1 VNGTMPEIL
10 SWLVRHHRPIA
21 VLCAVG
27 SFALSSVLASA
38 PGMAF
43 WWLLGVAAT
52 LTAGAAGVP
61 MYAQRAAAT
70 RAQDAR
76 GAAEA
81 AKQQMRLVVG
91 RVLTPLAYLLGEI
104 TDAQPRSATL
114 ERLQGQALQVVLAAA
129 TELVDADDARACF
142 FRLVQSKQRRLELA
156 GYYGRAQPATWILT
170 AGTELGDVALAV
182 LDDDDAQFFPDLA
195 VEAPLGW
202 TDGQHSHRALVV
214 VPITTDQQQ
223 FGLLTV
229 DTMHSGGLTEQDA
242 EVVQL
247 LGELLSAGLNR

>member
-1 VNGTMPEIL
+1 MPEFS
-10 SWLVRHHRPIA
+10 SWLVRHYRPIA

-27 SFALSSVLASA
+27 SFALSSVLATA

-43 WWLLGVAAT
+43 WWLLTVAAA

-61 MYAQRAAAT
+61 MYAERAAAT
-70 RAQDAR
+70 RAHDAR
-76 GAAEA
+76 DVAES

-129 TELVDADDARACF
+129 TELVDAADARACF
-142 FRLVQSKQRRLELA
+142 FRLVQGKQRRLELA
-156 GYYGRAQPATWILT
+156 GYYGRAQPATWMLT
-170 AGTELGDVALAV
+170 AGTELGDAALAI

-195 VEAPLGW
+195 AEAPAGW
-202 TDGQHSHRALVV
+202 TDGQHTHRGLVV
-214 VPITTDQQQ
+214 VPISTDLQQ

-229 DTMHSGGLTEQDA
+229 DTMHSDGLSEQDA

>member
-1 VNGTMPEIL
+1 MPEFS
-10 SWLVRHHRPIA
+10 SWVVRHYRPIA

-27 SFALSSVLASA
+27 SFALSSVMASTPRA
-38 PGMAF
+38 AF
-43 WWLLGVAAT
+43 WSLLTAAAVF
-52 LTAGAAGVP
+52 TAGAAGVP
-61 MYAQRAAAT
+61 MYAERAAAT
-70 RAQDAR
+70 RALDAR

-142 FRLVQSKQRRLELA
+142 FRLVEGNKQRRLELA
-156 GYYGRAQPATWILT
+156 GYYGRAQPATWMLM
-170 AGTELGDVALAV
+170 AGTPLGDAAFAM
-182 LDDDDAQFFPDLA
+182 LDRDSARFFPDLA
-195 VEAPLGW
+195 LEAPVGW
-202 TDGQHSHRALVV
+202 EDDEHRHRALVV
-214 VPITTDQQQ
+214 VPISTDQQQ

-229 DTMHSGGLTEQDA
+229 DTMCPGGLTEQDA

>member
-1 VNGTMPEIL
+1 VNDTMPEFS
-10 SWLVRHHRPIA
+10 SWVVRHYRPLA

-27 SFALSSVLASA
+27 SFALSSVLASTPDA
-38 PGMAF
+38 AF
-43 WWLLGVAAT
+43 WSLLVVAAG

-61 MYAQRAAAT
+61 MYAERAAAN
-70 RAQDAR
+70 RASDAR
-76 GAAEA
+76 GAAES

-129 TELVDADDARACF
+129 TELVDAEDARACF
-142 FRLVQSKQRRLELA
+142 FRLVEGKQRRLELA
-156 GYYGRAQPATWILT
+156 GYYGRAQPATWMLT
-170 AGTELGDVALAV
+170 AGTPLGDAALAM
-182 LDDDDAQFFPDLA
+182 LDEDDAQFFPDLA
-195 VEAPLGW
+195 LEAPVGW
-202 TDGQHSHRALVV
+202 ADDKHSHRALVV
-214 VPITTDQQQ
+214 VPISTDQQQ

-229 DTMHSGGLTEQDA
+229 DTMCSGGFTDQDA